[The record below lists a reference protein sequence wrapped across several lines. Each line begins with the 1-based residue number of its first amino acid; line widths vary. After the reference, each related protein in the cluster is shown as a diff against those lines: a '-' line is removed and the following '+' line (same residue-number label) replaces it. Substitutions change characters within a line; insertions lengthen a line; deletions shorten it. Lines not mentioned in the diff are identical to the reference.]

1 MRDGTVLQAGLVV
14 SIVVPAVLCIVLVQG
29 CEASL
34 GSSLLHVFPRGWRN
48 GPGSCCMVVGLPS
61 LESFFSHFWLSRYSS
76 VSLAVGLA
84 KEHLSD
90 DHLFFDLLLV
100 SDLLHYCCAHN
111 LLVLDTSG
119 HFEWDFLIIY
129 KLFS

>member
-1 MRDGTVLQAGLVV
+1 MVSVV
-14 SIVVPAVLCIVLVQG
+14 VHAVLCIVLVQG

-34 GSSLLHVFPRGWRN
+34 GSSLLHGFPRGWRD
-48 GPGSCCMVVGLPS
+48 GLGSWCMVVGLPS
-61 LESFFSHFWLSRYSS
+61 LESFFSHFWLSQYSLM
-76 VSLAVGLA
+76 SLAVGLA

-90 DHLFFDLLLV
+90 DQIIWFLI
-100 SDLLHYCCAHN
+100 CCWFLICFTIVGAHD

-119 HFEWDFLIIY
+119 HFEWDFLMIY